1 VVTNVVDRRKAW
13 PMDFLSSW
21 RCDGV
26 RYGAEIKNLDSGLG
40 CEGCLVT
47 VRYAIGTE
55 GTSLSGVLDS
65 VSNVQRY
72 QIVRL
77 TGTVLTLFG
86 VLVFVLGARL
96 TGRKRDSR
104 GWRGQ

>member
-1 VVTNVVDRRKAW
+1 
-13 PMDFLSSW
+13 MDFLSSW